1 MPSAEQ
7 GIKALQALMDDCT
20 RMNHCMLQWL
30 TDCLTPWTIDRAVA
44 DMKLDSQNGPQL
56 AT

>member
-7 GIKALQALMDDCT
+7 GIKAVQALMDDCA

-30 TDCLTPWTIDRAVA
+30 TDCLIPWTIGRAVA
-44 DMKLDSQNGPQL
+44 DMKLDSQNGPQ
-56 AT
+56 